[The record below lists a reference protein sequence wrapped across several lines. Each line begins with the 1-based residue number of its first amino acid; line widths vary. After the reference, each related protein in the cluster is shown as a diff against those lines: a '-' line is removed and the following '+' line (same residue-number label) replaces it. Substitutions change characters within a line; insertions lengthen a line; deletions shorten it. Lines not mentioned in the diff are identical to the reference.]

1 MMTKIYKNIS
11 ILIILICFL
20 VACNKKDEPQQQTEI
35 SVTVLDT
42 IKVDPPLQRL
52 DVVYSIDSL
61 QTKTALDSFNNRFSS
76 EQRKI
81 IYALNR
87 IDERKVW
94 TGKELVIPDSIST
107 DLMDYSPFPKEL
119 GMVDTIPKLVLISQ
133 RIQAFGLY
141 ESGKLIKWGPV
152 SSGKKSTPTPNG
164 LHYGNYKAKRKVSSV
179 NKDWILPY
187 YFNFMNFEGV
197 GTHQYA
203 MPGYP
208 ASHACVRLYMAD
220 AQYIYDWANMWT
232 LNGSTI
238 KSNGTPFIVYGEY
251 DYDNKK
257 PWLQL
262 ADSIESNNFTED
274 EIKVLRN
281 HIKNYL
287 ADPKNFSVEEEP
299 EEPLT

>member
-35 SVTVLDT
+35 PVTVLDT

-107 DLMDYSPFPKEL
+107 DLMDYSPFPKDL

-179 NKDWILPY
+179 NEDWILPY

-274 EIKVLRN
+274 EIEVLRN

>member
-35 SVTVLDT
+35 PVTVLDT

-76 EQRKI
+76 AQRKI

-179 NKDWILPY
+179 NEDWILPY

-274 EIKVLRN
+274 EIEVLRN

>member
-179 NKDWILPY
+179 NEDWILPY

-232 LNGSTI
+232 LKGSTI

-274 EIKVLRN
+274 EIEVLRN

>member
-1 MMTKIYKNIS
+1 MMTKIYKNTT
-11 ILIILICFL
+11 ILILLTCAL
-20 VACNKKDEPQQQTEI
+20 VACNKKEEPKEPVNI
-35 SVTVLDT
+35 PVSVLDT
-42 IKVDPPLQRL
+42 IKIDPPLDRL

-61 QTKTALDSFNNRFSS
+61 RTNTALDSFNNRFTE

-87 IDERKVW
+87 IDKRKVW
-94 TGKELVIPDSIST
+94 AGKPLVVPDSIST

-133 RIQAFGLY
+133 RVQAFGLY

-152 SSGKKSTPTPNG
+152 SSGKRSTPTPNG

-197 GTHQYA
+197 GTHQYSL
-203 MPGYP
+203 PGYP
-208 ASHACVRLYMAD
+208 ASHACVRLYMDD
-220 AQYIYDWANMWT
+220 AHFIYDWASMWKLQGT
-232 LNGSTI
+232 SI
-238 KSNGTPFIVYGEY
+238 SANGTPFIVYGEY

-262 ADSIESNNFTED
+262 ADSVESNDFLEE
-274 EIKVLRN
+274 EIKILRD
-281 HIKNYL
+281 HIQSYL
-287 ADPKNFSVEEEP
+287 DDPKNFIIEETP

>member
-1 MMTKIYKNIS
+1 MTKIYKNIS

-35 SVTVLDT
+35 PVTVLDT

-107 DLMDYSPFPKEL
+107 DLMDYSPFPKDL

-179 NKDWILPY
+179 NEDWILPY

-274 EIKVLRN
+274 EIEVLRN